1 MGKIMSDTMLILIRS
16 IISFGVLLLLT
27 RLMGKK
33 QISQMTFFD
42 YVVGITIG
50 SIAASMSVDQN
61 IMLANGLIG
70 LAIWGLIPILIS
82 IISLKSNFFR
92 MLTDGSPTVLVE
104 NGKILE
110 KNLSKEG
117 LAIDQLMLLL
127 RQKNA
132 FKLSDVEFAV
142 LENDG
147 QLSVMKKTSAEP
159 ITPATMGMVVESE
172 TEPRLVIADGTVM
185 ELTLKDM
192 GYTKEWL
199 LGEITKQG
207 AKCFSDVFV
216 GQLEANGKVY
226 IDLYHDQGK
235 VNQPKQKPMAKANLE
250 KIHADLMTYS
260 LETADPQAKKMY
272 EQEAKRI
279 EEVLKGLDPFLRE

>member
-1 MGKIMSDTMLILIRS
+1 MGKTMSEAMLILIRS
-16 IISFGVLLLLT
+16 IISFLVLLLLT

-70 LAIWGLIPILIS
+70 LAVWGLIPILIS
-82 IISLKSNFFR
+82 ILNLKSNLFR
-92 MLTDGSPTVLVE
+92 TLTDGSPTVLIE
-104 NGKILE
+104 NGKVME
-110 KNLSKEG
+110 KSLTKEG
-117 LAIDQLMLLL
+117 LAIDELMLLL

-147 QLSVMKKTSAEP
+147 QLSVLKKSSAEP
-159 ITPATMGMVVESE
+159 ITPATMGMVVEME
-172 TEPRLVIADGTVM
+172 KEPRLVIADGTVM
-185 ELTLKDM
+185 ELTLKEM

-207 AKCFSDVFV
+207 AKSFSDVFL
-216 GQLEANGKVY
+216 GQLESNGKVY
-226 IDLYHDQGK
+226 VDLYQDKVK
-235 VNQPKQKPMAKANLE
+235 VNQPKQKQMVKANL
-250 KIHADLMTYS
+250 KKVHADLMTYS
-260 LETADPQAKKMY
+260 LETDAPQAKKMY
-272 EQEAKRI
+272 EEEANRI
-279 EEVLKGLDPFLRE
+279 ENVLKSLESFLKE